1 MSKQKLLKYLKQT
14 VKILLFT
21 ILICS
26 LYIIMGA
33 LLPYAYHKTVNQ
45 DFINQFDIHS
55 FYDFDG
61 ISVDRAGLL
70 EDPDEA
76 FVERL
81 RILSRAK
88 ERIVISSFAFKND
101 SCCMKLF
108 SVILNAADNG
118 VQVQILADGSTGFL
132 DMQDSMLY
140 KTLSAHKNI
149 HIKIYNPIN
158 LLTPWTLNARMHDK
172 YILVDDTYLIL
183 GGRNTSNYFLGRTN
197 LNNLSYDRD
206 VLVYNTDTDGPRG
219 TDSVIH
225 QVYDYFDSVWNYRY
239 SKTFD
244 SEISSKNKSQYEQML
259 ETLNQT
265 YEQLR
270 KDSPDI
276 FDEDS
281 YDYVE
286 HTVGTNKITLISNPI
301 EAENK
306 EPLLWY
312 QLSELMKSA
321 EYRVYIHTPYAVPS
335 HAMYQTL
342 ELLSDNLEEY
352 DILLNSVAVG
362 YNFMASSDYYSAK
375 YDLLKTGIT
384 IHEYQGDYS
393 MHGKTVL
400 IDDNISII
408 GSYNLDMR
416 STYMDTETMLVIHSE
431 RFNEIVTK
439 AVKEMEQDS
448 LVLSEDGTYIPDGQT
463 EAVPLSKNK
472 KRIFKITT
480 KVFRL
485 IRNML

>member
-1 MSKQKLLKYLKQT
+1 MLKQKLLKYLKRT
-14 VKILLFT
+14 IKIFLFT

-33 LLPYAYHKTVNQ
+33 LLPYAYHKTVSP
-45 DFINQFDIHS
+45 DFIEQFDIHN
-55 FYDFDG
+55 FYDFDE

-70 EDPDEA
+70 EDPDDA
-76 FVERL
+76 FTERL
-81 RILSRAK
+81 RILSRAE

-108 SVILNAADNG
+108 SVILNAAENG
-118 VQVQILADGSTGFL
+118 VQVQILADGSTGLL
-132 DMQDSMLY
+132 DMKDSMLY
-140 KTLSAHKNI
+140 KTLSNHENI
-149 HIKIYNPIN
+149 QIKIYNPIN

-206 VLVYNTDTDGPRG
+206 VLVYNTDAHGSRG
-219 TDSVIH
+219 DESVIH
-225 QVYDYFDSVWNYRY
+225 QVSDYFDSVWNYKY
-239 SKTFD
+239 SKAYD
-244 SEISSKNKSQYEQML
+244 SKISSKDNSRYNQML
-259 ETLNQT
+259 ETLHEI
-265 YEQLR
+265 YEELL

-312 QLSELMKSA
+312 QISELMKSA

-342 ELLSDNLEEY
+342 ELLSGNLEEY

-362 YNFMASSDYYSAK
+362 DNFMASSDYYSAK
-375 YDLLKTGIT
+375 YDLLNTGIT

-393 MHGKTVL
+393 MHGKTIL

-439 AVKEMEQDS
+439 AVKDLEAES
-448 LVLSEDGTYIPDGQT
+448 LILDADGTYISNENT
-463 EAVPLSKNK
+463 EAAPLSQNK

>member
-1 MSKQKLLKYLKQT
+1 
-14 VKILLFT
+14 
-21 ILICS
+21 
-26 LYIIMGA
+26 
-33 LLPYAYHKTVNQ
+33 
-45 DFINQFDIHS
+45 
-55 FYDFDG
+55 
-61 ISVDRAGLL
+61 
-70 EDPDEA
+70 
-76 FVERL
+76 
-81 RILSRAK
+81 
-88 ERIVISSFAFKND
+88 
-101 SCCMKLF
+101 MKLF

-149 HIKIYNPIN
+149 QIKIYNPIN
-158 LLTPWTLNARMHDK
+158 LITPWTLNARMHDK

-206 VLVYNTDTDGPRG
+206 VLVYNTDAHGPRG

-225 QVYDYFDSVWNYRY
+225 QVYDYFDSVWNYKY

-244 SEISSKNKSQYEQML
+244 PEISSKNRGRYEQML
-259 ETLNQT
+259 ETLKQT
-265 YEQLR
+265 YDELL
-270 KDSPDI
+270 KESPDI

-281 YDYVE
+281 YDHVE

-335 HAMYQTL
+335 HAMYETL
-342 ELLSDNLEEY
+342 KQLSVNLEEY

-362 YNFMASSDYYSAK
+362 DNFMASSDYYSAK
-375 YDLLKTGIT
+375 YDLLDTGIT

-439 AVKEMEQDS
+439 AVNELEQDS
-448 LVLSEDGTYIPDGQT
+448 LVLAEDGTYIPNENT
-463 EAVPLSKNK
+463 EAAPISKNK
-472 KRIFKITT
+472 KRLFKITT

>member
-1 MSKQKLLKYLKQT
+1 MKKNRSFIYIKRII
-14 VKILLFT
+14 KILL
-21 ILICS
+21 LSLLVCS

-33 LLPYAYHKTVNQ
+33 LLPYSYHKNVSQ
-45 DFINQFDIHS
+45 DFISQFNVQD
-55 FYDFDG
+55 FYDYDN

-70 EDPDEA
+70 EDPDDA
-76 FVERL
+76 FLERL
-81 RILSRAK
+81 RVLSRAK

-118 VQVQILADGSTGFL
+118 VQIQILADGTTDFV
-132 DMQDSMLY
+132 DMKDSMLY
-140 KTLSAHKNI
+140 KTLSNHENI
-149 HIKIYNPIN
+149 RIKIYNPIN

-172 YILVDDTYLIL
+172 YILVDNTYLIL

-206 VLVYNTDTDGPRG
+206 VLIYNTDTDGSRS
-219 TDSVIH
+219 DESVIY
-225 QVYDYFDSVWNYRY
+225 QVYDYFNSVWNYKY
-239 SKTFD
+239 SKDYD
-244 SEISSKNKSQYEQML
+244 SEISSGDKRKYNQMI
-259 ETLNQT
+259 ETLHDT
-265 YEQLR
+265 YKQLLT
-270 KDSPDI
+270 DYPDI
-276 FDEDS
+276 FNEDS

-335 HAMYQTL
+335 ADMYQTL
-342 ELLSDNLEEY
+342 KLLSTNLEEY

-362 YNFMASSDYYSAK
+362 DNFMASSDYYSTK
-375 YDLLKTGIT
+375 YDLLDTGIT

-393 MHGKTVL
+393 MHAKTVL
-400 IDDNISII
+400 IDDDISII

-431 RFNEIVTK
+431 RFNEIVTE
-439 AVKEMEQDS
+439 AVTDMEQES
-448 LVLSEDGTYIPDGQT
+448 LILGEDGNYLSSETVD
-463 EAVPLSKNK
+463 AVPLSKKK
-472 KRIFKITT
+472 KRIFQITT
-480 KVFRL
+480 TVFRL

>member
-1 MSKQKLLKYLKQT
+1 M
-14 VKILLFT
+14 
-21 ILICS
+21 
-26 LYIIMGA
+26 
-33 LLPYAYHKTVNQ
+33 
-45 DFINQFDIHS
+45 
-55 FYDFDG
+55 
-61 ISVDRAGLL
+61 
-70 EDPDEA
+70 
-76 FVERL
+76 
-81 RILSRAK
+81 
-88 ERIVISSFAFKND
+88 
-101 SCCMKLF
+101 
-108 SVILNAADNG
+108 
-118 VQVQILADGSTGFL
+118 
-132 DMQDSMLY
+132 
-140 KTLSAHKNI
+140 
-149 HIKIYNPIN
+149 
-158 LLTPWTLNARMHDK
+158 
-172 YILVDDTYLIL
+172 
-183 GGRNTSNYFLGRTN
+183 
-197 LNNLSYDRD
+197 
-206 VLVYNTDTDGPRG
+206 
-219 TDSVIH
+219 
-225 QVYDYFDSVWNYRY
+225 
-239 SKTFD
+239 
-244 SEISSKNKSQYEQML
+244 
-259 ETLNQT
+259 
-265 YEQLR
+265 
-270 KDSPDI
+270 
-276 FDEDS
+276 
-281 YDYVE
+281 E

-321 EYRVYIHTPYAVPS
+321 EYLVYIHTPYAVPS

-362 YNFMASSDYYSAK
+362 DNFMASSDYYSAK